1 MVIARERK
9 EDFDE
14 LYAFIK
20 TAFSTAEVADGNEQ
34 EFVNA
39 IRNSENYIPEL
50 TLTAKEKGE
59 IIGFIMLSKTEL
71 LLDGKKSAA
80 LNLGPVAVKR
90 ELRGKGV
97 GSALMRESLARAK
110 ELGWESVFLAGNP
123 KFYSR
128 FSFFPAAD
136 YGVKCNVPVPE
147 ELLPNIMVL
156 ELKAG
161 EIADKRGAAVRIK
174 EKW

>member
-1 MVIARERK
+1 MVIERERK

-14 LYAFIK
+14 IYDFIK

-34 EFVNA
+34 DFVKA
-39 IRNSENYIPEL
+39 IRNSVNYIPDL
-50 TLTAKEKGE
+50 TLTAKENGE
-59 IIGFIMLSKTEL
+59 IIGFIMLSRTEL
-71 LLDGKKSAA
+71 LIDGKKSAA

-90 ELRGKGV
+90 ELRSKGV

-110 ELGWESVFLAGNP
+110 ELGGESVFLAGNP

-128 FSFFPAAD
+128 FSFVPAAE
-136 YGVKCNVPVPE
+136 YGIKCNVPVPE
-147 ELLPNIMVL
+147 ELLPNIMAT

-161 EIADKRGAAVRIK
+161 ALADKRGATVRLT
-174 EKW
+174 EEW